1 MTLQQLQYIIAV
13 DRFRSF
19 AKAAEHCGISQPTLS
34 KMVAKLE
41 EELDVRIFDRT
52 RHSVAPT
59 SIGARILRQA
69 EKTAQE
75 AARIKEI
82 VSDMRD
88 RLSGELHIAV
98 GPSIAP
104 YLLPGFIRVYGA
116 ECPEVSLTVEEMR
129 PDSMVEALEKGRID
143 AALATGGVRRD
154 GILEIPLYEEP
165 SWVYLSEG
173 CLRRLPEFSPEQLSH
188 ENMWV
193 MKEVQCLRESAF
205 SFCKARETGRRIYEA
220 GNIETLVRVVDEN
233 GGFTIIPEMHL
244 PMLSERQ
251 RENVRP
257 LTGDCL
263 SMRRVSIYI
272 RHDYVREKMLNSLVA
287 ALVRVIPRRMT
298 VPSILRGPV
307 RL

>member
-1 MTLQQLQYIIAV
+1 
-13 DRFRSF
+13 
-19 AKAAEHCGISQPTLS
+19 
-34 KMVAKLE
+34 
-41 EELDVRIFDRT
+41 
-52 RHSVAPT
+52 
-59 SIGARILRQA
+59 
-69 EKTAQE
+69 
-75 AARIKEI
+75 
-82 VSDMRD
+82 
-88 RLSGELHIAV
+88 
-98 GPSIAP
+98 
-104 YLLPGFIRVYGA
+104 
-116 ECPEVSLTVEEMR
+116 
-129 PDSMVEALEKGRID
+129 
-143 AALATGGVRRD
+143 
-154 GILEIPLYEEP
+154 
-165 SWVYLSEG
+165 
-173 CLRRLPEFSPEQLSH
+173 
-188 ENMWV
+188 
-193 MKEVQCLRESAF
+193 
-205 SFCKARETGRRIYEA
+205 TGRRIYEA

>member
-116 ECPEVSLTVEEMR
+116 DCPEVSLTVEEMR
-129 PDSMVEALEKGRID
+129 PDSMIEALEKGRID

-165 SWVYLSEG
+165 FWVYLSEG

-251 RENVRP
+251 RKNVRP

>member
-129 PDSMVEALEKGRID
+129 PDSMIEALEKGRID

-165 SWVYLSEG
+165 FWVYLSEG

-257 LTGDCL
+257 LSGDCL